1 MARKYVDFTAVGP
14 SALAG
19 RYLRRFWQ
27 PIHLSGNLPKGR
39 PVPLHILDQDF
50 TLFRGE
56 RGEPHL
62 IGPTCAHRGVS
73 LAIGRVEGEA
83 IRCFYHGWKFDQTGQ
98 CVDQPAEKAPFCE
111 RVKVPGYPTREYL
124 GLIFAYLGDGE
135 PPAFPHIDAFD
146 AEGYVLTEESRR
158 PWPFFHQLENSVDE
172 IHINFAHRRSK
183 FTDAGLN
190 NDIPV
195 LISAETDYGIER
207 NSQRGNAVR
216 RGHILMPNCMMS
228 MLFEHHTSWTEHIAW
243 RVPIDEKSHCS
254 FSADLIHKTGADL
267 DKCLATM
274 EQQQR
279 ELDSLEPTLDVA
291 NRILRGEFHA
301 DDLPRERPDIVQ
313 IQDAVAM
320 MSQGPRDRE
329 TDILGGSDRQV
340 NMLRRIWTRECNALA
355 KGKPIKQ
362 WQIPRDI
369 SVSTGV
375 LEDA

>member
-1 MARKYVDFTAVGP
+1 MARKYTNFSAVGP
-14 SALAG
+14 DSVGG

-27 PIHLSGNLPKGR
+27 PIHLSRNLPKGR
-39 PVPLHILDQDF
+39 PIPLHILDQDF

-56 RGEPHL
+56 SGDAHL

-73 LAIGRVEGEA
+73 LAIGRVEGES
-83 IRCFYHGWKFDQTGQ
+83 IRCFYHGWKFDQIGQ
-98 CVDQPAEKAPFCE
+98 CTEQPAEKDPFCE

-124 GLIFAYLGDGE
+124 GLIFAYLGEGE
-135 PPAFPHIDAFD
+135 PPEFPHLDIYDSVGFIETD
-146 AEGYVLTEESRR
+146 ESRR

-172 IHINFAHRRSK
+172 VHFNFAHRRSK

-190 NDIPV
+190 NDIPE
-195 LISAETDYGIER
+195 LSCNETEYGIER
-207 NSQRGNAVR
+207 IAKRGNAVR
-216 RGHILMPNCMMS
+216 RSHILMPNCMLS
-228 MLFEHHTSWTEHIAW
+228 MIVDKHTGWTEHIAW
-243 RVPIDEKSHCS
+243 RVPIDENSHCS
-254 FSADLIHKTGADL
+254 FMADMIHKTGPDL

-274 EQQQR
+274 EEHKR
-279 ELDSLEPTLDVA
+279 RLEGLEPTMDVV

-301 DDLPRERPDIVQ
+301 DDVSIDRPDLVL

-329 TDILGGSDRQV
+329 KDVLGASDRQV

-362 WQIPRDI
+362 WQIPKDI
-369 SVSTGV
+369 SVTTGV
-375 LEDA
+375 ME